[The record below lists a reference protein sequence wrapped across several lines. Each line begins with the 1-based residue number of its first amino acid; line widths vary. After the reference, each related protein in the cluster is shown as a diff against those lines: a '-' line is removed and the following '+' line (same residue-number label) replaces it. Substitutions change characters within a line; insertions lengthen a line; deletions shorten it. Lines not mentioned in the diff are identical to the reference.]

1 MLKSTSIL
9 KQELLSSIFAFYR
22 MKFKWYVTAS
32 YYNTDPGIII
42 VRKNAVCGI
51 WRSISST
58 YQSKISSSFH
68 MEIIF
73 SSWCDLHICRFFCVS
88 STPCVCVRQNL
99 VHEMAAKIWWRYLS
113 KKLHWYCTDCKI
125 QWQSVYTATI
135 LAWVSTLQMVAC
147 RALLYSTTTFYTIR
161 VFFQIVFIS

>member
-1 MLKSTSIL
+1 MTCWNLPLYSNRNCSAQFLLFTAWSLNGMLQHL
-9 KQELLSSIFAFYR
+9 
-22 MKFKWYVTAS
+22 
-32 YYNTDPGIII
+32 NTDPGISI

-58 YQSKISSSFH
+58 YQSRISSSFH

-135 LAWVSTLQMVAC
+135 LARVLMLQMVAC
-147 RALLYSTTTFYTIR
+147 RALL
-161 VFFQIVFIS
+161 IV